1 MRSTVNPFHQPLFEP
16 VDRETI
22 ECDLDLLVRAQMNHF
37 GYVGCSQVGDW
48 SAIAGPG
55 VLCRFREAA
64 LRERGN
70 GRPRVLRPEVVRA
83 AARARNCGHRGIA
96 RAGVVLSRRLAGCQS
111 EAVPHVLTALSTP

>member
-1 MRSTVNPFHQPLFEP
+1 VADFFTQGLCTNVLWMRSTVNPFHQPLFEP

-70 GRPRVLRPEVVRA
+70 GRPRVLRPEGRKL
-83 AARARNCGHRGIA
+83 CGPRPGQGT
-96 RAGVVLSRRLAGCQS
+96 AGTG
-111 EAVPHVLTALSTP
+111 E